1 MGRFHACLVNP
12 TFHLNI
18 LLFLVLASS
27 YLSVT
32 AKSCIEEERG
42 ALLSFKQH
50 LADPSGRLSSW
61 VGHDCCQWEGISCDN
76 RTGRATKIDLRNT
89 YEDRLGGDE
98 EWDEWAY
105 ERSRLAGK
113 VTSSLLT
120 LKHLSYLDLSF
131 NNFQGIHI
139 VCQLPTLRYLNISSA
154 SSVGESEFPKS
165 IFNLTNLQILDLSW
179 NSFTGH
185 FPPQLA
191 SLESL
196 KHLDL
201 SYNDLKGRIPKL
213 LGNLCN
219 LKTLNLAG
227 NKFDGGFQELLS
239 GFSNCTNNRLESL
252 DLSFNEF
259 ATELSDSLRV
269 PTNLQHLNLGGNLF
283 WGSFPTS
290 VGNLSS
296 LKSLNLWNNN
306 MNGSIPE
313 SLGQLSELV
322 ELALYGNSW
331 EGILTETHFINLTK
345 LRYIDLSM
353 DGAMP
358 LIFNVSY
365 EWIPPF
371 KLHTIYIKN
380 CNVGPAFPVWLQSQT
395 ELLDVTL
402 SSTRISDSIPEESFF
417 NLSSKVE
424 HLDLSR
430 NQIRG
435 KLQSQLKFANL
446 YFMDLSRN
454 QFEGPLPH
462 LSSDATH
469 LYLQSNSF
477 SGPIPSNFGQLMPK
491 LQVLNLAEN
500 RLNGTI
506 PSSLCDMQNLI
517 ILSLRSNQ
525 FYGEFPEVWSVWHD
539 IWVVD
544 VADNNL
550 SGNIPSSMGVPSS
563 LYILKMNNNNFGG
576 EIPFE
581 LKNATSLLSIDLGGN
596 KLTGNVPLWI
606 GSDHSMLS
614 TLRLHSNFLSGHI
627 PRHLCNLPYLHILDL
642 GHNNLSGTIP
652 KCLKNLTA
660 LTSFPSHNY
669 SDLELAEYDEIQ
681 TIVTA
686 KGSELVYYKTA
697 LEWVYSIDLSSNNLE
712 GKIPE
717 EMTSLIALGTLNLS
731 RNQLRGNIPSTI
743 GNLRWLETLDLSC
756 NRLSGQIPQSYS
768 SLSLLAH
775 VNLSFN
781 NLAGRIPTGNQLQT
795 LEDSSIYE
803 GNPLLCGVPLSTKCP
818 GDETPPFRSSD
829 AGDNKDEDN
838 NGKLWLYVSI
848 TLGFITGFWG
858 VCGTLIVKKSWRYA
872 YFHFFDD
879 MKDKVALAIALKVA
893 RLQRKI

>member
-1 MGRFHACLVNP
+1 MGRFHACLFNP

-18 LLFLVLASS
+18 LLCLVLASS

-42 ALLSFKQH
+42 ALLSFKQQ
-50 LADPSGRLSSW
+50 LTDLSGRLSSW

-76 RTGRATKIDLRNT
+76 RTGHATKIDLRNT
-89 YEDRLGGDE
+89 YPDQLGGDE
-98 EWDEWAY
+98 EGDELAY
-105 ERSRLAGK
+105 YRSRLAGN

-139 VCQLPTLRYLNISSA
+139 VCQLRTLRYLYISSA
-154 SSVGESEFPKS
+154 SPWEESEFPKS
-165 IFNLTNLQILDLSW
+165 IFNLTNLQTLDLSR

-201 SYNDLKGRIPKL
+201 SENYLKGRIPKL

-219 LKTLNLAG
+219 LKTLNLSG
-227 NKFDGGFQELLS
+227 NEFDGGFQELLS

-252 DLSFNEF
+252 DLSSNEF

-269 PTNLQHLNLGGNLF
+269 PTNLQHLDLQGNLF
-283 WGSFPTS
+283 WGSFPTCD
-290 VGNLSS
+290 GNLSS
-296 LKSLNLWNNN
+296 LKSLNLGDNN

-322 ELALYGNSW
+322 DLHLGGNSW
-331 EGILTETHFINLTK
+331 EGILTETHFINLTR
-345 LRYIDLSM
+345 LQSLYLST

-371 KLHTIYIKN
+371 QLHTISITN
-380 CNVGPAFPVWLQSQT
+380 CSVGPAFPVWLQSQT

-402 SSTRISDSIPEESFF
+402 SSTRISYSIPEEWFF

-430 NQIRG
+430 NKIRG
-435 KLQSQLKFANL
+435 KLQSQLKFPNL
-446 YFMDLSRN
+446 YYMDLSRN

-462 LSSDATH
+462 LSSDATY

-491 LQVLNLAEN
+491 LRYLNLAEN
-500 RLNGTI
+500 HLNGTI
-506 PSSLCDMQNLI
+506 PSSLCDIQNLT

-525 FYGEFPEVWSVWHD
+525 FYGEFPEAWSVWHD

-563 LYILKMNNNNFGG
+563 LIILKMNNNNFDG
-576 EIPFE
+576 EIPIE
-581 LKNATSLLSIDLGGN
+581 LKNATSLFSIDLGGN
-596 KLTGNVPLWI
+596 KLTGSVPLWI
-606 GSDHSMLS
+606 GSNYFELS

-627 PRHLCNLPYLHILDL
+627 PRHLCNLPFLHILDL

-652 KCLKNLTA
+652 KCLKNLTT
-660 LTSFPSHNY
+660 LTFFPSNNY
-669 SDLELAEYDEIQ
+669 SNFGYDEIQ
-681 TIVTA
+681 TTVTA

-712 GKIPE
+712 GEIPE

-743 GNLRWLETLDLSC
+743 GNLRWLETLDLSH

-781 NLAGRIPTGNQLQT
+781 NLAGRIPSGNQLQT
-795 LEDSSIYE
+795 LEDPSIYE
-803 GNPLLCGVPLSTKCP
+803 GNPLLCGVPLLTKCS
-818 GDETPPFRSSD
+818 GDETPPFPSSD
-829 AGDNKDEDN
+829 AGDNKDEDDN
-838 NGKLWLYVSI
+838 RKLWLYVSI

-872 YFHFFDD
+872 YFRFFDD
-879 MKDKVALAIALKVA
+879 MKDKVALAIASKVA

>member
-1 MGRFHACLVNP
+1 MGRFHACLFNP

-42 ALLSFKQH
+42 ALLSFKHH
-50 LADPSGRLSSW
+50 LTDPSGRLSSW

-76 RTGRATKIDLRNT
+76 RTGHATKIDLRNT
-89 YEDRLGGDE
+89 YIDRLGRDE
-98 EWDEWAY
+98 GFSGPIPSNFGQLMPKL
-105 ERSRLAGK
+105 RSLNLAENHLNG
-113 VTSSLLT
+113 TIPSSLCDMQNLT
-120 LKHLSYLDLSF
+120 ILSLRSNQFYGEFPEAWSVGNIPSTIGNLCWLETLDLSH
-131 NNFQGIHI
+131 NRLSGQIPQSYSSLSLLAHVNF
-139 VCQLPTLRYLNISSA
+139 
-154 SSVGESEFPKS
+154 
-165 IFNLTNLQILDLSW
+165 IFNLTNLQTLDLRG
-179 NSFTGH
+179 NYFTGH

-201 SYNDLKGRIPKL
+201 SFNYLK
-213 LGNLCN
+213 
-219 LKTLNLAG
+219 
-227 NKFDGGFQELLS
+227 
-239 GFSNCTNNRLESL
+239 
-252 DLSFNEF
+252 
-259 ATELSDSLRV
+259 ELSDSLRV
-269 PTNLQHLNLGGNLF
+269 PTNLQHLDLNSNLI

-296 LKSLNLWNNN
+296 LKSLNLGENN

-322 ELALYGNSW
+322 DLALSGNSW
-331 EGILTETHFINLTK
+331 EGILTETHFINLTR
-345 LRYIDLSM
+345 LRSLYLST
-353 DGAMP
+353 DRAMP
-358 LIFNVSY
+358 LVFNVSY

-371 KLHTIYIKN
+371 QLHTIYIIN
-380 CNVGPAFPVWLQSQT
+380 CSVGPAFPVWLQSQT

-402 SSTRISDSIPEESFF
+402 RSTRISDSIPEEWFF

-424 HLDLSR
+424 YLDLSR

-435 KLQSQLKFANL
+435 KLQSQLKFPNL
-446 YFMDLSRN
+446 YYMDLSRN
-454 QFEGPLPH
+454 QFEGSLPH
-462 LSSDATH
+462 FSSDATY

-491 LQVLNLAEN
+491 LRSLNLAEN
-500 RLNGTI
+500 HLNGTI

-517 ILSLRSNQ
+517 MLSLRSNQ
-525 FYGEFPEVWSVWHD
+525 FYGEFPEAWSVWRD

-550 SGNIPSSMGVPSS
+550 SGNIPSSMGIPSS
-563 LYILKMNNNNFGG
+563 LHILKMNNNNFGG

-596 KLTGNVPLWI
+596 KLTGSVPLWI
-606 GSDHSMLS
+606 GSNYSMLF

-652 KCLKNLTA
+652 KCLKNLTS
-660 LTSFPSHNY
+660 LTFSPSNNY
-669 SDLELAEYDEIQ
+669 LNHLYDEIQ
-681 TIVTA
+681 TTVTT
-686 KGSELVYYKTA
+686 KGSELVYYSTA
-697 LEWVYSIDLSSNNLE
+697 LKWVYSIDLSSNNLE
-712 GKIPE
+712 GEIPE
-717 EMTSLIALGTLNLS
+717 EMTNLIALGTLNLS

-743 GNLRWLETLDLSC
+743 GNLRWLETLDLSQ

-781 NLAGRIPTGNQLQT
+781 NLAGRIPSGNQLQT

-818 GDETPPFRSSD
+818 GDETPPFPSSD
-829 AGDNKDEDN
+829 AGDNKDEDD
-838 NGKLWLYVSI
+838 NGKLWFYVSI

-872 YFHFFDD
+872 YFRFFDD
-879 MKDKVALAIALKVA
+879 MKDKVALATCFGA
-893 RLQRKI
+893 RFQLLLETCHP

>member
-1 MGRFHACLVNP
+1 MGRFHACLFNP

-50 LADPSGRLSSW
+50 LTDPSGRLSSW

-76 RTGRATKIDLRNT
+76 RTGHVTKIDLRSTFEGSWLTGN
-89 YEDRLGGDE
+89 
-98 EWDEWAY
+98 
-105 ERSRLAGK
+105 

-120 LKHLSYLDLSF
+120 LKHLSYLDLSY

-139 VCQLPTLRYLNISSA
+139 VCQLPTLTYLNFSSA
-154 SSVGESEFPKS
+154 SSWGESEFPKS
-165 IFNLTNLQILDLSW
+165 IFNLTNLQTLDLSG
-179 NSFTGH
+179 NYFTGH

-201 SYNDLKGRIPKL
+201 SSNHLKGRIPKL
-213 LGNLCN
+213 LGNFCN
-219 LKTLNLAG
+219 LKTLNLAF
-227 NKFDGGFQELLS
+227 NEFDGGFQELLS

-252 DLSFNEF
+252 DLSSNEF
-259 ATELSDSLRV
+259 ATELSCSLRV
-269 PTNLQHLNLGGNLF
+269 PTNLQHLELHSNLF

-322 ELALYGNSW
+322 DLDLSLNSW
-331 EGILTETHFINLTK
+331 EGILTETHFINLTR
-345 LRYIDLSM
+345 LQSLSLST

-371 KLHTIYIKN
+371 QLHTIYIKN
-380 CNVGPAFPVWLQSQT
+380 CSVGPAFPVWLQSQN

-402 SSTRISDSIPEESFF
+402 RSTRISDSIPEESFF

-424 HLDLSR
+424 YLDLSR
-430 NQIRG
+430 NQIHG
-435 KLQSQLKFANL
+435 KLQSQLKFPNL

-506 PSSLCDMQNLI
+506 PSSLCDMQNLT

-525 FYGEFPEVWSVWHD
+525 FYGEFPEAWSVWHD

-563 LYILKMNNNNFGG
+563 LFILKMNNNNFDG
-576 EIPFE
+576 EIPIE
-581 LKNATSLLSIDLGGN
+581 LKYATYLMSIDLGGN
-596 KLTGNVPLWI
+596 KLTGGVPLWI
-606 GSDHSMLS
+606 GSNYSYLS
-614 TLRLHSNFLSGHI
+614 TLRLHSNFFKWTYPAPSLQSS
-627 PRHLCNLPYLHILDL
+627 L
-642 GHNNLSGTIP
+642 
-652 KCLKNLTA
+652 
-660 LTSFPSHNY
+660 PSHPRP
-669 SDLELAEYDEIQ
+669 
-681 TIVTA
+681 
-686 KGSELVYYKTA
+686 
-697 LEWVYSIDLSSNNLE
+697 W
-712 GKIPE
+712 P
-717 EMTSLIALGTLNLS
+717 
-731 RNQLRGNIPSTI
+731 
-743 GNLRWLETLDLSC
+743 
-756 NRLSGQIPQSYS
+756 
-768 SLSLLAH
+768 
-775 VNLSFN
+775 
-781 NLAGRIPTGNQLQT
+781 
-795 LEDSSIYE
+795 
-803 GNPLLCGVPLSTKCP
+803 
-818 GDETPPFRSSD
+818 
-829 AGDNKDEDN
+829 
-838 NGKLWLYVSI
+838 
-848 TLGFITGFWG
+848 
-858 VCGTLIVKKSWRYA
+858 
-872 YFHFFDD
+872 
-879 MKDKVALAIALKVA
+879 
-893 RLQRKI
+893 

>member
-1 MGRFHACLVNP
+1 MDSFHACLFNP

-18 LLFLVLASS
+18 LPFLVLALS

-50 LADPSGRLSSW
+50 LTDPSGRLSSW

-76 RTGRATKIDLRNT
+76 RTGHATKIDLRNT
-89 YEDRLGGDE
+89 YPGRLGGDE
-98 EWDEWAY
+98 EWDESAY
-105 ERSRLAGK
+105 EGSWLAGK
-113 VTSSLLT
+113 VASSLLI
-120 LKHLSYLDLSF
+120 LKHLSYLDLSY

-139 VCQLPTLRYLNISSA
+139 VCQLRTLRYLNFSSA
-154 SSVGESEFPKS
+154 SSGGESEFPKS
-165 IFNLTNLQILDLSW
+165 IFNLSNLKTLDLSR
-179 NSFTGH
+179 NSFTGR

-201 SYNDLKGRIPKL
+201 SENRLKGRIPKL
-213 LGNLCN
+213 LGHFCK
-219 LKTLNLAG
+219 LKTLNLAV
-227 NKFDGGFQELLS
+227 NEFDGGIQELLS

-269 PTNLQHLNLGGNLF
+269 PTNLQYLDLEANWF

-290 VGNLSS
+290 FGNLSS
-296 LKSLNLWNNN
+296 LKSLNLRGNN

-322 ELALYGNSW
+322 NLDLSENSW
-331 EGILTETHFINLTK
+331 EGILTETHLINLTR
-345 LRYIDLSM
+345 LRSIVLST

-365 EWIPPF
+365 EWVPPF
-371 KLHTIYIKN
+371 QLHKISIIN
-380 CNVGPAFPVWLQSQT
+380 CSVGPDFPVWLQSQT

-402 SSTRISDSIPEESFF
+402 RSTRISDSIPEEWFL

-424 HLDLSR
+424 NLDLSH
-430 NQIRG
+430 NQIRA
-435 KLQSQLKFANL
+435 KLQSQLKFPNL
-446 YFMDLSRN
+446 YYMDLSHN
-454 QFEGPLPH
+454 QFEGPLPL
-462 LSSDATH
+462 LSSDAHVLH
-469 LYLQSNSF
+469 LKSNSF

-491 LQVLNLAEN
+491 LSYLNLAEN
-500 RLNGTI
+500 HLNGTI
-506 PSSLCDMQNLI
+506 PSSLCSMQTLLH
-517 ILSLRSNQ
+517 LSLRSNQ
-525 FYGEFPEVWSVWHD
+525 LYGEFPEAWSVWPN
-539 IWVVD
+539 IMVVD

-550 SGNIPSSMGVPSS
+550 SGNIPSSAGVP
-563 LYILKMNNNNFGG
+563 
-576 EIPFE
+576 
-581 LKNATSLLSIDLGGN
+581 
-596 KLTGNVPLWI
+596 
-606 GSDHSMLS
+606 
-614 TLRLHSNFLSGHI
+614 R
-627 PRHLCNLPYLHILDL
+627 
-642 GHNNLSGTIP
+642 TIP

-660 LTSFPSHNY
+660 LTFFPYNNY
-669 SDLELAEYDEIQ
+669 TVPSYDEVQ
-681 TIVTA
+681 TTVTT
-686 KGSELVYYKTA
+686 KGSELVYYETA
-697 LEWVYSIDLSSNNLE
+697 LRWVYSIDLSSNNLE

-743 GNLRWLETLDLSC
+743 GNLRWLETLDLSH

-781 NLAGRIPTGNQLQT
+781 NLAGRIPSGNQLQT
-795 LEDSSIYE
+795 LEDPSIYE
-803 GNPLLCGVPLSTKCP
+803 GNPLLCGVPLLTKCP
-818 GDETPPFRSSD
+818 GDETPPFRPSD
-829 AGDNKDEDN
+829 AGDNKDEDD
-838 NGKLWLYVSI
+838 NGRLWLYVSI
-848 TLGFITGFWG
+848 TLGFIIGFWG

-872 YFHFFDD
+872 YFRFFDD
-879 MKDKVALAIALKVA
+879 MKDKVALAIVLKVA

>member
-1 MGRFHACLVNP
+1 MDRFHACLFNP

-61 VGHDCCQWEGISCDN
+61 VGQDCCQWEGISCDN
-76 RTGRATKIDLRNT
+76 RTGHVTKIDLRNT
-89 YEDRLGGDE
+89 YPGQLGGDE
-98 EWDEWAY
+98 EWDESAY
-105 ERSRLAGK
+105 ERSWLAGK
-113 VTSSLLT
+113 VASSLLI
-120 LKHLSYLDLSF
+120 LKHLSYLDLSY

-139 VCQLPTLRYLNISSA
+139 LCQLRTLRYLNFSSA
-154 SSVGESEFPKS
+154 SSGGESEFPKS
-165 IFNLTNLQILDLSW
+165 IFDLSNLKTLDLSR
-179 NSFTGH
+179 NSFTGR

-201 SYNDLKGRIPKL
+201 SDNHLKGRIPKL
-213 LGNLCN
+213 LGHFCK
-219 LKTLNLAG
+219 LKTLNLAV
-227 NKFDGGFQELLS
+227 NEFDGGIQELLS

-269 PTNLQHLNLGGNLF
+269 PTNLQYLDLEANWF

-290 VGNLSS
+290 FVNLSS
-296 LKSLNLWNNN
+296 LKSLNLRGNN

-322 ELALYGNSW
+322 DLDLSENSW
-331 EGILTETHFINLTK
+331 EGILTKTHLINLTR
-345 LRYIDLSM
+345 LRSIVLST

-365 EWIPPF
+365 EWVPPF
-371 KLHTIYIKN
+371 QLHKISFIN
-380 CNVGPAFPVWLQSQT
+380 CSVGPDFPVWLQSQT

-402 SSTRISDSIPEESFF
+402 SSTRISDSIPEEWFL

-424 HLDLSR
+424 NLDLSH
-430 NQIRG
+430 NQIRA
-435 KLQSQLKFANL
+435 KLQSQLKFPNL
-446 YFMDLSRN
+446 YYMDLSHN
-454 QFEGPLPH
+454 QFEGPLPL
-462 LSSDATH
+462 LSSDAHVLH
-469 LYLQSNSF
+469 LKSNSF

-491 LQVLNLAEN
+491 LSYLNLTEN
-500 RLNGTI
+500 HLNGTI
-506 PSSLCDMQNLI
+506 PSSLCSMQTLLH
-517 ILSLRSNQ
+517 LSLRSNQ
-525 FYGEFPEVWSVWHD
+525 LYGEFPEAWSVWQN
-539 IWVVD
+539 IMVVD

-550 SGNIPSSMGVPSS
+550 SGNILSSAGVPSS
-563 LYILKMNNNNFGG
+563 LRILKMNNNNFGG
-576 EIPFE
+576 KIPFE
-581 LKNATSLLSIDLGGN
+581 LKNATSLSSIDLGGN
-596 KLTGNVPLWI
+596 KFTGSVPLWI
-606 GSDHSMLS
+606 GSNYSKLS

-627 PRHLCNLPYLHILDL
+627 PRNLCNLPYLHILDL

-652 KCLKNLTA
+652 KCLKNLTT
-660 LTSFPSHNY
+660 LTFFPYNNY
-669 SDLELAEYDEIQ
+669 TVPPYDEVQ
-681 TIVTA
+681 TTVTT
-686 KGSELVYYKTA
+686 KGSELVYYETA
-697 LEWVYSIDLSSNNLE
+697 LRWVYSIDLSSNNLE
-712 GKIPE
+712 GEIPE
-717 EMTSLIALGTLNLS
+717 EMTSLIALGNLNLS

-743 GNLRWLETLDLSC
+743 GNLRWLETLDLSH

-768 SLSLLAH
+768 FLSLLAH

-781 NLAGRIPTGNQLQT
+781 NLAGRIPSGNQLQT
-795 LEDSSIYE
+795 LEDPSIYE
-803 GNPLLCGVPLSTKCP
+803 GNPLLCGVPLLTKCP
-818 GDETPPFRSSD
+818 GDETPPFRPSD
-829 AGDNKDEDN
+829 AGDNKDEDD
-838 NGKLWLYVSI
+838 NGRLWLYVSI
-848 TLGFITGFWG
+848 TLGFIIGFWG

-872 YFHFFDD
+872 YFRFFDD
-879 MKDKVALAIALKVA
+879 MKDKVALAIVLKVA

>member
-1 MGRFHACLVNP
+1 MGRFHACLFNP

-50 LADPSGRLSSW
+50 LTNQSGRLSSW

-76 RTGRATKIDLRNT
+76 LTGHATKIDLRNT
-89 YEDRLGGDE
+89 YATLWLGGDVG
-98 EWDEWAY
+98 WDAVQ
-105 ERSRLAGK
+105 RSRLAGK

-139 VCQLPTLRYLNISSA
+139 VCQLPTLRYLNISFA
-154 SSVGESEFPKS
+154 SSEGESEFPKS
-165 IFNLTNLQILDLSW
+165 IFNLTNLQTLDLSR

-213 LGNLCN
+213 LGNFCN

-227 NKFDGGFQELLS
+227 NEFDGGFQELLS

-252 DLSFNEF
+252 DLSSNEF

-269 PTNLQHLNLGGNLF
+269 PTTLQHLDLHRNLF
-283 WGSFPTS
+283 WGSLPTS

-296 LKSLNLWNNN
+296 LKSLNLGDNN

-313 SLGQLSELV
+313 SLGQPSELV
-322 ELALYGNSW
+322 DLGLSGNSW
-331 EGILTETHFINLTK
+331 EGILTETHFINLTR
-345 LRYIDLSM
+345 LQSLSLST

-371 KLHTIYIKN
+371 QLHTIYIIN
-380 CNVGPAFPVWLQSQT
+380 CSVGPAFPVWLQSQT
-395 ELLDVTL
+395 ELLDVIL
-402 SSTRISDSIPEESFF
+402 RSTRISDSIPEEWFF

-424 HLDLSR
+424 YLDLSR

-435 KLQSQLKFANL
+435 KLQSQLKFPNL
-446 YFMDLSRN
+446 YYMDLSRN

-462 LSSDATH
+462 LSSDATY
-469 LYLQSNSF
+469 LYLQNNSI

-491 LQVLNLAEN
+491 LRSLNLAEN
-500 RLNGTI
+500 HLNGTI
-506 PSSLCDMQNLI
+506 PSSLCDMQNLT

-525 FYGEFPEVWSVWHD
+525 FYGEFPEAWSVWHD
-539 IWVVD
+539 IRVVD
-544 VADNNL
+544 VANNNL

-576 EIPFE
+576 EIPIE
-581 LKNATSLLSIDLGGN
+581 LKNATSLFSIDLGGN
-596 KLTGNVPLWI
+596 KLTGSVPLWI
-606 GSDHSMLS
+606 GSNFSTLS

-627 PRHLCNLPYLHILDL
+627 PRHLCNLPFLHILDL

-652 KCLKNLTA
+652 KCLKNLTT
-660 LTSFPSHNY
+660 LTFSPSDNY
-669 SDLELAEYDEIQ
+669 SYPEFEEYDEIQ
-681 TIVTA
+681 TVTA
-686 KGSELVYYKTA
+686 KGSELIYYNIV

-712 GKIPE
+712 GGIPE

-731 RNQLRGNIPSTI
+731 RNHLRGNIPSTI
-743 GNLRWLETLDLSC
+743 GNLRWLETLDLSHNC
-756 NRLSGQIPQSYS
+756 LSGQIPQSYS

-781 NLAGRIPTGNQLQT
+781 NLAGKIPTGNQLQT
-795 LEDSSIYE
+795 LEDPSIYE
-803 GNPLLCGVPLSTKCP
+803 GNPLLCGVPLSIKCP
-818 GDETPPFRSSD
+818 GDETPPFPSSD
-829 AGDNKDEDN
+829 AGDNKDEDD

-872 YFHFFDD
+872 YFRFFDD